1 MASDAP
7 SHTVLNS
14 SFPVL
19 LPHHDAL
26 FMNDADFQAFVKQEL
41 SRTRLDEL
49 EDELKNIDSAGSQK
63 PIEPAT
69 VSTSSLK
76 RRASSEADSNRVQK
90 APFLAG
96 LEKHQAFQRT
106 TEELAAENKALT
118 ANGDV
123 TNISSGNA
131 LVDLFYDLGENTA
144 GRQLKTLLD
153 AAWKEDAVLTLKII
167 FNARSIHLG
176 KSNRVAAY
184 KAFGWLAQE
193 HPLTLLT
200 NLPWLVRPVI
210 AKKTPKPDDLETKKN
225 GVDEDFDMMD
235 TEEVDPSK
243 AHDVRHGLSHG
254 YWKDLLNLVVFA
266 ANDQLRVDG
275 DPDALLTQ
283 KTDNSK
289 AGKLKRNWDQASAKE
304 DRRTWKKDQN
314 NRVQRKIIEDP
325 FYRALHFTVARLFA
339 TQIKEDK
346 ALLDSGKKSDL
357 KKLSLAAKWS
367 PTFSEF
373 HDKHTFI
380 LSSIAEALLPD
391 PVLNCSPRDNRENYL
406 RLVRE
411 AYRKEYAS
419 PLRKALS
426 VVERDIA
433 ANTFSNIEYN
443 RVPSLAMDRYAGL
456 FMKKDMSRFKS
467 YVSDVAKGSTTISG
481 ATLLPSTLIA
491 KARSLS
497 QPTSEKHAKGMKAL
511 KLAAELELHRDIID
525 GQWKTLVQRV
535 RDAGTLTSS
544 IAICDVSGSMCGPTF
559 KDASCPM
566 DSAIGLSLL
575 ISSATAAPFGNGFIT
590 FSSTP
595 TYLSLNPTHSLV
607 DTVRYIASTPWGAS
621 TNFSA
626 VFEDVILPMAVKHN
640 LTQQDMVKHVFVFS
654 DMQFDHA
661 HAYTERWT
669 TAFDR
674 IKAKYRDKG
683 YVMPRLVFW
692 NLAAHAT
699 GKPVTMHDVDT
710 VLVCGYSQ
718 GVLRGFLEEG
728 ALEGDGDGEV
738 EVDVDGEDGLV
749 KIKSVKKGVDPVE
762 VVRKAVGGRAFGM
775 LQVVD

>member
-1 MASDAP
+1 MASDVP
-7 SHTVLNS
+7 THTVLDS

-19 LPHHDAL
+19 LPRHHAL
-26 FMNDADFQAFVKQEL
+26 FMNDADFQAFIKQEL

-49 EDELKNIDSAGSQK
+49 EEELKNIESAGARRPLYHAS
-63 PIEPAT
+63 
-69 VSTSSLK
+69 VSTNTRK
-76 RRASSEADSNRVQK
+76 RRASSEPDNNRAQK

-96 LEKHQAFQRT
+96 LEKHEVYQRT
-106 TEELAAENKALT
+106 TEDLSAENKTLT

-123 TNISSGNA
+123 TNISSQNA

-153 AAWKEDAVLTLKII
+153 AAWKEDAALTLKII

-210 AKKTPKPDDLETKKN
+210 TKKAPKSDD
-225 GVDEDFDMMD
+225 GETEKMSVDENFD
-235 TEEVDPSK
+235 TIGVEEAGPDK

-275 DPDALLTQ
+275 DPDALLI
-283 KTDNSK
+283 KKPDNSK
-289 AGKLKRNWDQASAKE
+289 VGKNKRNWDQATAKE
-304 DRRTWKKDQN
+304 ARRTWKKDQN
-314 NRVQRKIIEDP
+314 NRVQGKIIEDP

-339 TQIKEDK
+339 KQMKEDK
-346 ALLDSGKKSDL
+346 VLLDSGKKSDL

-391 PVLNCSPRDNRENYL
+391 PISNCSPRDNREHYL

-411 AYRKEYAS
+411 VYRKEYAS
-419 PLRKALS
+419 PLRKALC

-443 RVPSLAMDRYAGL
+443 RVPSLAMDRYTGL
-456 FMKKDMSRFKS
+456 FMKKDMPRFKS
-467 YVSDVAKGSTTISG
+467 YIEDVAKGSAKISG
-481 ATLLPSTLIA
+481 ATLLPSTLIS
-491 KARSLS
+491 KARSLARQAS
-497 QPTSEKHAKGMKAL
+497 RNEPKGIKAL
-511 KLAAELELHRDIID
+511 KLAAELDIHRNVID
-525 GQWKTLVQRV
+525 GQWITLVQRV

-544 IAICDVSGSMCGPTF
+544 IALCDVSGSMDGPVL
-559 KDASCPM
+559 KDSSVPM

-575 ISSATAAPFGNGFIT
+575 ISSVTAAPFGGGFIN
-590 FSSTP
+590 FSSSP
-595 TYLSLNPTHSLV
+595 TYLTIKPDQGLV
-607 DTVRYIASTPWGAS
+607 DTVKYMESTPWGGS
-621 TNFSA
+621 TNFTA
-626 VFEDVILPMAVKHN
+626 VFEDVILPMAVKN
-640 LTQQDMVKHVFVFS
+640 QLKQDDMVKQVFVFS
-654 DMQFDHA
+654 DMQFDQA
-661 HAYTERWT
+661 DSRTDRWSS
-669 TAFDR
+669 AFSR
-674 IKAKYRDKG
+674 IEAKYANAG
-683 YVMPRLVFW
+683 YVMPRLIFW
-692 NLAAHAT
+692 NLAASAT
-699 GKPVTMHDVDT
+699 GKPTTMDDGDT
-710 VLVCGYSQ
+710 CLVSGYSQ
-718 GVLRGFLEEG
+718 GMLRAFLEEG
-728 ALEGDGDGEV
+728 AFELGEEEV
-738 EVDVDGEDGLV
+738 EVEIEGEDGMV
-749 KIKSVKKGVDPVE
+749 EIRRVEKGVDPLE
-762 VVRKAVGGRAFGM
+762 TVRKAVGGRAYGM
-775 LQVVD
+775 LEVVD

>member
-7 SHTVLNS
+7 THTVLDS

-19 LPHHDAL
+19 LPRHDAL
-26 FMNDADFQAFVKQEL
+26 FMNDADFQAFIKQEL

-49 EDELKNIDSAGSQK
+49 EEELKNIESAGARRPLYHAS
-63 PIEPAT
+63 
-69 VSTSSLK
+69 VSTNTRK
-76 RRASSEADSNRVQK
+76 RRASSEPDNNRAQK

-96 LEKHQAFQRT
+96 LEKHEVYQRT
-106 TEELAAENKALT
+106 TEDLSAENKTLT

-123 TNISSGNA
+123 TNISSQNA

-153 AAWKEDAVLTLKII
+153 AAWKGDAALTLKII

-210 AKKTPKPDDLETKKN
+210 AKKAPKSDDGETEKMS
-225 GVDEDFDMMD
+225 VDEDFDMIGV
-235 TEEVDPSK
+235 EEADPDK

-275 DPDALLTQ
+275 DPDALYI
-283 KTDNSK
+283 KKPDNSK
-289 AGKLKRNWDQASAKE
+289 VGKNKRNWDQATAKE
-304 DRRTWKKDQN
+304 ARRTWKKDQN

-339 TQIKEDK
+339 KQMKEDK
-346 ALLDSGKKSDL
+346 VLLDSGKKSDL

-391 PVLNCSPRDNRENYL
+391 PISNCSPRDNREHYL

-411 AYRKEYAS
+411 VYRKEYAS
-419 PLRKALS
+419 PLHKALS

-433 ANTFSNIEYN
+433 ANTFSNIEYS
-443 RVPSLAMDRYAGL
+443 RVPSLAMDRYTGL
-456 FMKKDMSRFKS
+456 FMKKDMPRFKS
-467 YVSDVAKGSTTISG
+467 YIEDVAKGTAKISG

-491 KARSLS
+491 KARSLARQAS
-497 QPTSEKHAKGMKAL
+497 RNEPKGMKAL
-511 KLAAELELHRDIID
+511 KLAAELDIQRNVID
-525 GQWKTLVQRV
+525 GQWTTLVQRV

-544 IAICDVSGSMCGPTF
+544 IALCDVSGSMDGPVL
-559 KDASCPM
+559 KDSSVPM

-575 ISSATAAPFGNGFIT
+575 ISSVTAAPFGGGFIN
-590 FSSTP
+590 FSSSP
-595 TYLSLNPTHSLV
+595 TYLTIKPDQGLV
-607 DTVRYIASTPWGAS
+607 DTVKYMESTPWGGS
-621 TNFSA
+621 TNFTA
-626 VFEDVILPMAVKHN
+626 VFEDVILPMAVKN
-640 LTQQDMVKHVFVFS
+640 QLKQDDMVKQVFVFS
-654 DMQFDHA
+654 DMQFDQA
-661 HAYTERWT
+661 DSRTDRWSS
-669 TAFDR
+669 AFSR
-674 IKAKYRDKG
+674 IKAKYANAG
-683 YVMPRLVFW
+683 YVMPRLIFW
-692 NLAAHAT
+692 NLAASAT
-699 GKPVTMHDVDT
+699 GKPTTMDDGDT
-710 VLVCGYSQ
+710 CLVSGYSQ
-718 GVLRGFLEEG
+718 GMLRAFLEEG
-728 ALEGDGDGEV
+728 AFELGEEEV
-738 EVDVDGEDGLV
+738 EVEIEGEDGMV
-749 KIKSVKKGVDPVE
+749 EIRRVEKGVDPLE
-762 VVRKAVGGRAFGM
+762 TVRKAVGGRAYGM
-775 LQVVD
+775 LEVVD